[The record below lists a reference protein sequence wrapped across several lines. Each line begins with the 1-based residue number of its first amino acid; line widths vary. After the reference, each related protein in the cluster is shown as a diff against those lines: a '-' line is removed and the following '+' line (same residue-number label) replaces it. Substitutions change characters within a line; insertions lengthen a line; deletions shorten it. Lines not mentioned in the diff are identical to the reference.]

1 MSRRGHPHRT
11 RTKHSTPQHPAA
23 SDPCL
28 ATTPRAFA
36 ATPPASAI
44 KTNASTPDITVRPGL
59 PLLSVLT
66 LASTAEQSSSE
77 GFLIE
82 DVLHLHDGSEAVP
95 FRFGCETR
103 ETGEIFRQEADGIM
117 GLGNSDASIIN
128 QVRFERRTMPSL
140 TPRTA
145 GCFEEN

>member
-1 MSRRGHPHRT
+1 MHW
-11 RTKHSTPQHPAA
+11 ST
-23 SDPCL
+23 
-28 ATTPRAFA
+28 
-36 ATPPASAI
+36 
-44 KTNASTPDITVRPGL
+44 
-59 PLLSVLT
+59 
-66 LASTAEQSSSE
+66 TAEQSSSE

-128 QVRFERRTMPSL
+128 QVCLVTTKAVVAVAQWQCKHATSH
-140 TPRTA
+140 TV
-145 GCFEEN
+145 GCFKED